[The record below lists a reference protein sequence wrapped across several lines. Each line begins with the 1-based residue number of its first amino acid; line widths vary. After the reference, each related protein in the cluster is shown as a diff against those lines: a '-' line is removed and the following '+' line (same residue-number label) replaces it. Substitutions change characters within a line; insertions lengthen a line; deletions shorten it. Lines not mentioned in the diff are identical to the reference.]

1 MGKINIE
8 FRPESG
14 QRPVGRIHQGVCGCI
29 IHRSEPFAFEYSP
42 QSLGNIQVW
51 AIWRQEKQE
60 QSPFLPYRSEFG
72 NEFSSMDTCVV
83 KNNKGIPLDFEGK
96 AVKKVCDFIGCNAF
110 GGREAFITVI
120 TVNHSKNVEPI
131 SPLGRYID
139 ILTGE
144 LPAVWHISLSADM
157 ALITVIKVYE
167 SIICLSFEFL
177 QLLGLIRIEL
187 RRGLPL
193 GTFSYTSISR
203 ANADK
208 KALNVLSLA
217 SFPDAF
223 CHASLAFITL
233 CLSCSMA
240 LRTASSSE
248 QSIIGLRPRPGRVS
262 NPEIPSVS
270 KRFTQEFTE
279 IWVMSVCNPISFEVR
294 PCDFNRTVR
303 QRIRYAWLLPLRKPS
318 SSCRRCLSVSCIT
331 LIFAIVVSV
340 YAYNAQTYAK
350 ILI

>member
-1 MGKINIE
+1 MGKIYIQ
-8 FRPESG
+8 FRSESCQG
-14 QRPVGRIHQGVCGCI
+14 SVCSVKQGVCGHI
-29 IHRSEPFAFEYSP
+29 VRRTEPFAFEYTP
-42 QSLGNIQVW
+42 QSFGYIQMRTVR
-51 AIWRQEKQE
+51 RQEKE
-60 QSPFLPYRSEFG
+60 EKTSFLPYGPEFG
-72 NEFSSMDTCVV
+72 NELPPMDACIIQNHKRCFLNSERKTVKEISNLISCHAFRGAETLIAVV
-83 KNNKGIPLDFEGK
+83 
-96 AVKKVCDFIGCNAF
+96 A
-110 GGREAFITVI
+110 
-120 TVNHSKNVEPI
+120 VNHTENVEAIP
-131 SPLGRYID
+131 PLGRYVDVLIR
-139 ILTGE
+139 E

-167 SIICLSFEFL
+167 SIICLFFEFL

-187 RRGLPL
+187 RRGFPL

-270 KRFTQEFTE
+270 KRFTQELTE

-294 PCDFNRTVR
+294 PRDFNRTVR

-340 YAYNAQTYAK
+340 YAYNAQTHAK

>member
-1 MGKINIE
+1 MEAG
-8 FRPESG
+8 
-14 QRPVGRIHQGVCGCI
+14 
-29 IHRSEPFAFEYSP
+29 
-42 QSLGNIQVW
+42 
-51 AIWRQEKQE
+51 KQE

-72 NEFSSMDTCVV
+72 NEFSSMDTCIV
-83 KNNKGIPLDFEGK
+83 KNNKGIPPDFEGK

-208 KALNVLSLA
+208 K
-217 SFPDAF
+217 P
-223 CHASLAFITL
+223 
-233 CLSCSMA
+233 
-240 LRTASSSE
+240 
-248 QSIIGLRPRPGRVS
+248 
-262 NPEIPSVS
+262 
-270 KRFTQEFTE
+270 
-279 IWVMSVCNPISFEVR
+279 
-294 PCDFNRTVR
+294 
-303 QRIRYAWLLPLRKPS
+303 
-318 SSCRRCLSVSCIT
+318 
-331 LIFAIVVSV
+331 
-340 YAYNAQTYAK
+340 
-350 ILI
+350 

>member
-1 MGKINIE
+1 
-8 FRPESG
+8 
-14 QRPVGRIHQGVCGCI
+14 
-29 IHRSEPFAFEYSP
+29 
-42 QSLGNIQVW
+42 
-51 AIWRQEKQE
+51 
-60 QSPFLPYRSEFG
+60 
-72 NEFSSMDTCVV
+72 
-83 KNNKGIPLDFEGK
+83 
-96 AVKKVCDFIGCNAF
+96 
-110 GGREAFITVI
+110 
-120 TVNHSKNVEPI
+120 
-131 SPLGRYID
+131 
-139 ILTGE
+139 
-144 LPAVWHISLSADM
+144 M

-340 YAYNAQTYAK
+340 YAYNAQTHAK
-350 ILI
+350 IMI

>member
-8 FRPESG
+8 FSPESR
-14 QRPVGRIHQGVCGCI
+14 QRSVGRIHQGVCGSI

-42 QSLGNIQVW
+42 QSLGNIQVRT
-51 AIWRQEKQE
+51 IWRQEKQE
-60 QSPFLPYRSEFG
+60 QSSFLPYRSKFG
-72 NEFSSMDTCVV
+72 NEFSTMDTCIVQ
-83 KNNKGIPLDFEGK
+83 NNKSILLDFEGK
-96 AVKKVCDFIGCNAF
+96 AVKKVCDLIGCNAF

-120 TVNHSKNVEPI
+120 TVYHSKNVEPI
-131 SPLGRYID
+131 ASLGGYID

-157 ALITVIKVYE
+157 ALITVIKVYG
-167 SIICLSFEFL
+167 SVSCLSFEFL

-223 CHASLAFITL
+223 CHVSLAFITL

-262 NPEIPSVS
+262 NPERPSVS
-270 KRFTQEFTE
+270 KRFTQELTD
-279 IWVMSVCNPISFEVR
+279 IWVIPVCFPTSFEVR
-294 PCDFNRTVR
+294 PRDFNSTALH
-303 QRIRYAWLLPLRKPS
+303 RIRYAWLLPVRKPS
-318 SSCRRCLSVSCIT
+318 SNCRRCLSVCCIT
-331 LIFAIVVSV
+331 LIFAITLCL
-340 YAYNAQTYAK
+340 YMFTQRYAK